1 MEVAQAIKYGIPGML
16 RANEHQILYEIE
28 SRLHDCSTEHEE
40 YMTFWIASHKDH
52 ETATDMFD
60 KAGIAA
66 KAFVDAA
73 RTFVFID
80 NVTIMTALDD
90 CKSVTKQI
98 MEKVSLPRHQ

>member
-52 ETATDMFD
+52 ETATDT
-60 KAGIAA
+60 
-66 KAFVDAA
+66 
-73 RTFVFID
+73 RRD
-80 NVTIMTALDD
+80 NHSKKILCAL
-90 CKSVTKQI
+90 VRPHP
-98 MEKVSLPRHQ
+98 SLS